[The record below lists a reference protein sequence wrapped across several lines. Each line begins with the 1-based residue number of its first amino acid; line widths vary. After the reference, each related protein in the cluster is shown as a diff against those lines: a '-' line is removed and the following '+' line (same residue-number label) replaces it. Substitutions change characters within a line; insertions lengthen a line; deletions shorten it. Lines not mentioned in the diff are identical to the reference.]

1 MGKFRPSPFVTQFLQ
16 CYGKKTAGFRNA
28 QTAHR
33 PADDIDDLFHH
44 DIQIQAPL
52 LHHDEG
58 PAFIVLRFQN
68 NIYRKNI
75 YQYVF
80 YSNDS

>member
-1 MGKFRPSPFVTQFLQ
+1 MLWEKM
-16 CYGKKTAGFRNA
+16 TAGFRNA

-33 PADDIDDLFHH
+33 PPDDIFHH

-75 YQYVF
+75 YQFVF

>member
-1 MGKFRPSPFVTQFLQ
+1 M
-16 CYGKKTAGFRNA
+16 GKKTAGFRNA